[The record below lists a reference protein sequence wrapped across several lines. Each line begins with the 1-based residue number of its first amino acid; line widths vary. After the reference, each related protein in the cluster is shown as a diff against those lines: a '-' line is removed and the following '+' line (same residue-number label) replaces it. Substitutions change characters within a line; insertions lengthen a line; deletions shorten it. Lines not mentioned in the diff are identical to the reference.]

1 MSAGVSLTAPYYP
14 PSPSTGFGSRRVN
27 LSSTHIALPRLPG
40 LKHDVAVG
48 LVRSGLRTPPVEDM
62 SITYESML
70 PSHDSHAMHAYPTS
84 MAHVGRSRTGFNDTR
99 SSQYYRYPSQHQQQ
113 LQNQPQQQQAQVVS
127 QSQPRNGSL
136 SWATQ
141 PAPTSQYSTQAS
153 TPGSGTIVGSSKDG
167 SSSRRGSET
176 LVFHSL
182 QMPKVISETPGN
194 LADFAAQVE

>member
-1 MSAGVSLTAPYYP
+1 MSAGVSLTASYYP

-27 LSSTHIALPRLPG
+27 LSSTNIALPRLPG
-40 LKHDVAVG
+40 LKHDLAVG
-48 LVRSGLRTPPVEDM
+48 LARSGLRTPPVEDM

-113 LQNQPQQQQAQVVS
+113 QVQTQPQQPQVVS

-153 TPGSGTIVGSSKDG
+153 TPGSGTIVASSKNG
-167 SSSRRGSET
+167 SSSRRDSET

-194 LADFAAQVE
+194 LADFAAQVK